1 MLLTADGGVTIVG
14 GVVVVLLAF
23 VGFVEEVTPLLAT
36 RDHAIDGA
44 PVGESTHVAVIDKEV
59 GLQLAREV
67 GVVVGGFLR
76 IIAIGGVELDTAL
89 TTPLEGLV
97 EELALATGPE
107 DNTMAIGDEHLQR
120 IDGEGT
126 LSTDLRVF
134 VLDDGTVEVY
144 GDDHKLKMEDGR
156 WMRDDVRGKREE
168 GRWKRVTS

>member
-23 VGFVEEVTPLLAT
+23 VGLVEEVTPLLAT

-44 PVGESTHVAVIDKEV
+44 PVGETTYVAVVDKEV

-67 GVVVGGFLR
+67 GIVVGGFLG
-76 IIAIGGVELDTAL
+76 IVAIGGVELDTTL

-120 IDGEGT
+120 VDGEGE
-126 LSTDLRVF
+126 LSTNLRVF

-144 GDDHKLKMEDGR
+144 GDDHKLEM
-156 WMRDDVRGKREE
+156 DDVRCKMDDGRGKREE
-168 GRWKRVTS
+168 G